1 MQKGYYD
8 CSSYVWRSYASDKFY
23 IGGSKN
29 WAPTAA
35 DLAKWCA
42 DKGYVKLN
50 GKIKYSKMM
59 PGDLIFECGA
69 DNGRY
74 KGIYHVD
81 LYVGNGVSLTVAR
94 SKYWYEGSADVI
106 VARP

>member
-1 MQKGYYD
+1 MQTFISPNYPYEQ
-8 CSSYVWRSYASDKFY
+8 SASARYY

-35 DLAKWCA
+35 DLAKWYA
-42 DKGYVKLN
+42 KKDRIKLN
-50 GKIKYSKMM
+50 GKIKYSKMQ
-59 PGDLIFECGA
+59 PGDLIFECGS

-94 SKYWYEGSADVI
+94 SKYWFEGSADVI

>member
-1 MQKGYYD
+1 
-8 CSSYVWRSYASDKFY
+8 
-23 IGGSKN
+23 
-29 WAPTAA
+29 
-35 DLAKWCA
+35 
-42 DKGYVKLN
+42 
-50 GKIKYSKMM
+50 MM
-59 PGDLIFECGA
+59 PGDLIFECGS

-94 SKYWYEGSADVI
+94 SKYWFEGSTDVI